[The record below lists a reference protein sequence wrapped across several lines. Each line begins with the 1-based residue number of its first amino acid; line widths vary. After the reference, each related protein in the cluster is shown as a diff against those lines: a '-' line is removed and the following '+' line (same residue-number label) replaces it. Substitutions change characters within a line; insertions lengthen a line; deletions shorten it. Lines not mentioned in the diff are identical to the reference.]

1 MWKNDQL
8 QSQITAAKS
17 ELLSFADDGVLTPV
31 EKKQMRTTLLN
42 I

>member
-1 MWKNDQL
+1 L
-8 QSQITAAKS
+8 QTKINAAKT